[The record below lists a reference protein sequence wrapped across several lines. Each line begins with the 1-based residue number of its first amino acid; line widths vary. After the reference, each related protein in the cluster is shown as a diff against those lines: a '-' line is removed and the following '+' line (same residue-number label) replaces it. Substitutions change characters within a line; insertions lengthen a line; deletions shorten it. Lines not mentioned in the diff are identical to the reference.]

1 MKLSDV
7 VFVRRK
13 KPVILDPSNYN
24 PQTLRGM
31 EIHVTFIAFPNREK
45 VKETQE
51 GDRYMHRAPTAFG
64 DTVPHV
70 TTRTLMKKSRSTKL
84 RNIRSSSSGTRNGKI
99 GSGDTPKA
107 HRNRSPSNY
116 AMYWRNTQQ
125 HRNKPSWA
133 ATKLPI

>member
-70 TTRTLMKKSRSTKL
+70 TTPYPYEEITLDEAAKYPILVEWYEEWEDRVWGYAKGAPQPITKQL
-84 RNIRSSSSGTRNGKI
+84 RDVLEK
-99 GSGDTPKA
+99 
-107 HRNRSPSNY
+107 Y
-116 AMYWRNTQQ
+116 A
-125 HRNKPSWA
+125 A
-133 ATKLPI
+133 AS